1 MAGHIYLM
9 ISACRF
15 DLSLNLNIEIGY
27 ILEPIYTFGSIS
39 DNLELCAPWE
49 KNELIIFEFIEM
61 QLTIL
66 YRVKS

>member
-39 DNLELCAPWE
+39 DNLELCAPWAKKE
-49 KNELIIFEFIEM
+49 TNH
-61 QLTIL
+61 T
-66 YRVKS
+66 